1 VHDIW
6 PVGSDEIIDLVN
18 KSEGLSMLAISQ
30 LSSLTKL
37 FELQYGIT
45 IIPVV
50 GILSNKDAF
59 SPVLDSAEVEAVFDV
74 PLEMFLK
81 VLILQFSLNFY
92 CFWCKISI
100 VIDIIKCK

>member
-1 VHDIW
+1 
-6 PVGSDEIIDLVN
+6 
-18 KSEGLSMLAISQ
+18 
-30 LSSLTKL
+30 
-37 FELQYGIT
+37 LQYGIT

-81 VLILQFSLNFY
+81 VFIL
-92 CFWCKISI
+92 
-100 VIDIIKCK
+100 